1 MPVSFLGPD
10 NLCGTTDFL
19 VSSKAKAIALVCA
32 LAGLAAMLWSA
43 YVHHRLLFDPRYA
56 SFCDINSTVSCTEV
70 LLSRYSTA
78 YGVPVSIF
86 GAIWFAGALVLIGA
100 GMFGRESLREN
111 VPGYL
116 FALST
121 AGLAVVLYLAYISF
135 AVLKVYC
142 PLCLTADAAV
152 VGLFIVSG
160 AATSFP
166 MTTLPRRFL
175 SDLKSCI
182 VSPSAIA
189 VMVLFVAAAGSAV
202 VLFAR
207 ESAAAES
214 AAQSATAQ
222 AAPADRSSEFQRW
235 YNAQPRVPLIVPS
248 EGAKVLIVDFSD
260 FQCPY
265 CRQAYVA
272 LKPIIDKYNAQ
283 QPNTVRLVLKD
294 FPLDS
299 KCNDSVQNGGP
310 HPSACEAAVAVRLA
324 KAKNREEALE
334 EWLFSNQPA
343 MTSETVRKAAREIG
357 QVTDFDAKYAETI
370 VGVKGDIAF
379 GHTLQVSATPTMFI
393 NGVKIAGVLAPQYLD
408 QAIAFELQRVTAQK

>member
-1 MPVSFLGPD
+1 
-10 NLCGTTDFL
+10 
-19 VSSKAKAIALVCA
+19 
-32 LAGLAAMLWSA
+32 MLWSA

-56 SFCDINSTVSCTEV
+56 SFCDINATVSCTEV
-70 LLSRYSTA
+70 LLSRYSMA

-86 GAIWFAGALVLIGA
+86 GAIWFAAALVLLGA
-100 GMFGRESLREN
+100 SALGRESLREN

-121 AGLAVVLYLAYISF
+121 AGLAVVLYLAYVSF

-152 VGLFIVSG
+152 IALFIVSG
-160 AATSFP
+160 AATPFP
-166 MTTLPRRFL
+166 MTTLPRRAFN
-175 SDLKSCI
+175 DLKASI
-182 VSPSAIA
+182 VSPLAII
-189 VMVLFVAAAGSAV
+189 VTVLFIAGSVSAV
-202 VLFAR
+202 ALFAR
-207 ESAAAES
+207 ESAAAED
-214 AAQSATAQ
+214 AAVAATAQ
-222 AAPADRSSEFQRW
+222 AASADTRSEFVRW
-235 YNAQPRVPLIVPS
+235 YTAQPRVPLIVPT

-272 LKPIIDKYNAQ
+272 LKPIIEKYNAQ

-299 KCNDSVQNGGP
+299 KCNANVQNGGP

-324 KAKNREEALE
+324 KAKNREEAME
-334 EWLFSNQPA
+334 DWFFSDHQTE
-343 MTSETVRKAAREIG
+343 MTSETVRKWAREVG
-357 QVTDFDAKYAETI
+357 QVTDFDAKYASTI
-370 VGVKGDIAF
+370 DAVKGDIAF
-379 GHTLQVSATPTMFI
+379 GHTLDVSATPTMFI

-408 QAIAFELQRVTAQK
+408 QAIAFELQRATASK

>member
-1 MPVSFLGPD
+1 
-10 NLCGTTDFL
+10 
-19 VSSKAKAIALVCA
+19 
-32 LAGLAAMLWSA
+32 MLWSA

-56 SFCDINSTVSCTEV
+56 SFCDINSTVSCSEV

-86 GAIWFAGALVLIGA
+86 GAIWFTGVLVLVGA
-100 GMFGRESLREN
+100 SLLGRESLREN
-111 VPGYL
+111 IPGYL
-116 FALST
+116 FAMST
-121 AGLAVVLYLAYISF
+121 AGLSVVLYLAYISF

-175 SDLKSCI
+175 NDLKASI
-182 VSPSAIA
+182 VSPAAIA
-189 VMVLFVAAAGSAV
+189 VVVLFVAAVGSAV

-207 ESAAAES
+207 EGV
-214 AAQSATAQ
+214 AAQDAAVSATAQ
-222 AAPADRSSEFQRW
+222 AASADRRSEFERW
-235 YNAQPRVPLIVPS
+235 YTAQPRVPLIVPT

-265 CRQAYVA
+265 CKQAYLA
-272 LKPIIDKYNAQ
+272 LKPVIDKYNAQ

-299 KCNDSVQNGGP
+299 KCNSGVQGGGP
-310 HPSACEAAVAVRLA
+310 HPSACDAAVAVRLA
-324 KAKNREEALE
+324 KLKGRDQALE
-334 EWLFSNQPA
+334 DWMFSDHQQE
-343 MTSETVRKAAREIG
+343 MTADNVRKWASEIG
-357 QVTDFDAKYAETI
+357 QVTDFDAKYAATI
-370 VGVKGDIAF
+370 EGVKSDIAF

-393 NGVKIAGVLAPQYLD
+393 NGVKVAGVLAPQYLD
-408 QAIAFELQRVTAQK
+408 QAIAFELKRATEQK

>member
-1 MPVSFLGPD
+1 M
-10 NLCGTTDFL
+10 
-19 VSSKAKAIALVCA
+19 SSKARAIAFVCA
-32 LAGLAAMLWSA
+32 LAGLVAMLWSA

-56 SFCDINSTVSCTEV
+56 SFCDINSTVSCSEV

-86 GAIWFAGALVLIGA
+86 GAIWFTGVLVLVGA
-100 GMFGRESLREN
+100 SLLGRESLREN
-111 VPGYL
+111 IPGYL
-116 FALST
+116 FAMST
-121 AGLAVVLYLAYISF
+121 AGLSVVLYLAYISF

-175 SDLKSCI
+175 NDLKASI
-182 VSPSAIA
+182 VSPAAIA
-189 VMVLFVAAAGSAV
+189 VVVLFVAAVGSAV

-207 ESAAAES
+207 EGV
-214 AAQSATAQ
+214 AAQDAAVSATAQ
-222 AAPADRSSEFQRW
+222 AASADRRSEFERW
-235 YNAQPRVPLIVPS
+235 YTAQPRVPLIVPT

-265 CRQAYVA
+265 CKQAYLA
-272 LKPIIDKYNAQ
+272 LKPVIDKYNAQ

-299 KCNDSVQNGGP
+299 KCNSGVQGGGP
-310 HPSACEAAVAVRLA
+310 HPSACDAAVAVRLA
-324 KAKNREEALE
+324 KLKGRDQALE
-334 EWLFSNQPA
+334 DWMFSDHQQE
-343 MTSETVRKAAREIG
+343 MTADNVRKWASEIG
-357 QVTDFDAKYAETI
+357 QVTDFDAKYAATI
-370 VGVKGDIAF
+370 EGVKSDIAF

-393 NGVKIAGVLAPQYLD
+393 NGVKVAGVLAPQYLD
-408 QAIAFELQRVTAQK
+408 QAIAFELKRATEQK